1 MRCAP
6 PSKPGTS
13 SRSNGGF
20 RAAGHDLSENEV
32 LVERVGREGWA
43 VAHGD
48 GLTVALDTMLD
59 AELELE
65 KRVLDLIHELNAMR
79 KEAGLELTDRIVVTL
94 PQDASDLLEHA
105 DWIKDEVLAVE
116 IRTDGGSGEPE
127 IAKA

>member
-1 MRCAP
+1 
-6 PSKPGTS
+6 
-13 SRSNGGF
+13 
-20 RAAGHDLSENEV
+20 
-32 LVERVGREGWA
+32 
-43 VAHGD
+43 
-48 GLTVALDTMLD
+48 MLD
-59 AELELE
+59 AELEVE